1 VTITVLSCAALVF
14 LVIGGRR
21 RLGMHKGGGGDG
33 QLHMLRGNSR
43 GGRIGHGMGDSNRAT
58 ALLSAVV
65 DVRGDEWLVDLEQ
78 LGFEEEIGS
87 GVSAQVFRGTYY
99 GQEVAVKRLFSS
111 LWEQEKFDEFFRNE
125 AKTLKSLNHP
135 NVVRFFGAAYDPHTE
150 HGFLVTEYC
159 QKGSLT
165 QLMKDGRPEV
175 GRARYLDLMMGVAR
189 GMEFFHGRGF
199 VHRDLKPDNVL
210 LDEAGSARICDVGL
224 ATVLEHG
231 GVAPLASGKQV
242 TPAFTAPELLRKDSA
257 YTPKVDVFSFGIL
270 AWCMWARADP
280 YRGVATHS
288 INHLVEAEG
297 LRPALDA
304 FPPGLA
310 ELLGRCWAADPDAR
324 PSFEEIVQHLDAQ
337 GELLITV
344 EVVDT

>member
-1 VTITVLSCAALVF
+1 MTITVLSCAALVF

-78 LGFEEEIGS
+78 LGYEEEIGS

-210 LDEAGSARICDVGL
+210 LGDGDIAKLCDFGLSRPARDQTMMTAGVG
-224 ATVLEHG
+224 
-231 GVAPLASGKQV
+231 
-242 TPAFTAPELLRKDSA
+242 TPAYMAVELITGDTTSVSSSNL
-257 YTPKVDVFSFGIL
+257 VDVYSMGVLLWALWTHKVPYAHLELTPFMLMTRLVNGMRPEIPDDMPPKL
-270 AWCMWARADP
+270 AA
-280 YRGVATHS
+280 
-288 INHLVEAEG
+288 LVNQCWEE
-297 LRPALDA
+297 RPADRPA
-304 FPPGLA
+304 F
-310 ELLGRCWAADPDAR
+310 EDICRQIEDMR
-324 PSFEEIVQHLDAQ
+324 SN
-337 GELLITV
+337 
-344 EVVDT
+344 DTEY